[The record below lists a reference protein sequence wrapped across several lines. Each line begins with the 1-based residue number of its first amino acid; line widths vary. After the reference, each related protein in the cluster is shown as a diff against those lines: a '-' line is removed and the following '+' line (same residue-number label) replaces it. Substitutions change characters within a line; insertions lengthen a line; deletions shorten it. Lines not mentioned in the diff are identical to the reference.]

1 MTSQLELPCT
11 NQFISAVRAAIAK
24 AKESD
29 DPAVRYAAAAV
40 PIYAQP
46 KATEAQALAC
56 GCKDCLYLGLWAN
69 AWSGYQSSEHGI
81 IWLFE
86 EGIRQTMDRTGLD
99 METQCLSVLLHEI
112 DHALQRDHVLEAL
125 QQQQEGRGQTY
136 ARP

>member
-1 MTSQLELPCT
+1 MTTPLELPCT
-11 NQFISAVRAAIAK
+11 SQFIAAVQAAIAR

-29 DPAVRYAAAAV
+29 DPAVRYAATIV

-46 KATEAQALAC
+46 KATQSQALAC
-56 GCKDCLYLGLWAN
+56 GCRDCPYLGLWAN
-69 AWSGYQSSEHGI
+69 AWPGYDVSDHGI

-86 EGIRQTMDRTGLD
+86 DGIRKTMDKTGLD

-112 DHALQRDHVLEAL
+112 DHALQRDHVLEAMEA
-125 QQQQEGRGQTY
+125 QRRARPY